1 MPIGLSLELSYN
13 SNLRKHDIAC
23 YVMLCCGDSA
33 TIFSFSTTE
42 EHGAH
47 GVTKNPLC
55 FLCFRLFKIRS
66 DAETRFR
73 VFGVFRGSDSWVT
86 TLLLWFVLG
95 FAVLLRRRSE
105 VLATSATLRNGAL
118 VMGRALGRFRHRRFA
133 LPLLHRVPAG
143 GRRRLPP
150 LAPSLLD

>member
-13 SNLRKHDIAC
+13 SNLRKLYIAY
-23 YVMLCCGDSA
+23 YVVLCCGYST
-33 TIFSFSTTE
+33 TIFPCSTTE
-42 EHGAH
+42 GHGVH
-47 GVTKNPLC
+47 GVTKDPLC

-86 TLLLWFVLG
+86 TLLLWCVLG